1 MSTQAAI
8 EVTDLVKR
16 YGDRDVV
23 DGLSFEVRH
32 GETFAFLGPNG
43 AGKST
48 TIEIL
53 EGFRT
58 ATSGTARVLE
68 QDPARGNAEW
78 RGRIGVV
85 SQSSADI
92 ERYSAR
98 EVLRHFASLYRNP
111 RAVDDTIERCGIAP
125 FASQRVGR
133 LSGGQK
139 RRVDVALGI
148 IGNPEVLFLDEPT
161 TGFDPN
167 ARREFWGLIQQ
178 LKGEGMTMVLTTH
191 YLDEAE
197 QLSDRA
203 GIIAAGKLV
212 EIGDI
217 ATIGGPKSRTPRVRW
232 QEQDGRWRE
241 ETTDAPAQLV
251 GALVERLGPEPAGL
265 TVTRPSLEDVYLEII
280 GEHPAASPGTPATAS
295 PAAELAATDDAAR
308 AAAPA
313 GGTR

>member
-1 MSTQAAI
+1 MNTPAAI

-23 DGLSFEVRH
+23 DGLSFDVRH
-32 GETFAFLGPNG
+32 GETFALLGPNG

-53 EGFRT
+53 EGFRA
-58 ATSGTARVLE
+58 ATSGTARVLGH
-68 QDPARGNAEW
+68 DPAHGDAQW

-98 EVLRHFASLYRNP
+98 EVLRHFASLYRHP
-111 RAVDDTIERCGIAP
+111 RDVAETIERCGIAP
-125 FASQRVGR
+125 FATQRVGR

-217 ATIGGPKSRTPRVRW
+217 TTIGGPASRTPRVRW
-232 QEQDGRWRE
+232 QEPDGQWRE
-241 ETTDAPAQLV
+241 EKTDAPAQLV
-251 GALVERLGPEPAGL
+251 AALANRLGPEPVGL
-265 TVTRPSLEDVYLEII
+265 TITRPSLEDVYLEII
-280 GEHPAASPGTPATAS
+280 GEHPSAETDGE
-295 PAAELAATDDAAR
+295 PAAKAGRADTHHAAH
-308 AAAPA
+308 AAAFA
-313 GGTR
+313 GGSK

>member
-1 MSTQAAI
+1 MNTPAI
-8 EVTDLVKR
+8 EVTDLSKR

-23 DGLSFEVRH
+23 DGLSFQVHH
-32 GETFAFLGPNG
+32 GETFALLGPNG

-58 ATSGTARVLE
+58 ASAGSARVLGHN
-68 QDPARGNAEW
+68 PAHGDAEW

-98 EVLRHFASLYRNP
+98 EVLRHFASLYGHP
-111 RAVDDTIERCGIAP
+111 RDIDETIERCGIAP
-125 FASQRVGR
+125 FATQRVGR

-167 ARREFWGLIQQ
+167 ARREFWGLITQ
-178 LKGEGMTMVLTTH
+178 LKAEGMTMVLTTH

-203 GIIAAGKLV
+203 GIIAAGALV

-217 ATIGGPKSRTPRVRW
+217 STIGGPTSRTPRVRW
-232 QEQDGRWRE
+232 QEADGSWRE
-241 ETTDAPAQLV
+241 EKTDAPAQLV
-251 GALVERLGPEPAGL
+251 AALADRLGPEPAGL

-280 GEHPAASPGTPATAS
+280 GEHPAADQAS
-295 PAAELAATDDAAR
+295 PAEATN
-308 AAAPA
+308 AAPA
-313 GGTR
+313 AALTGGTK

>member
-1 MSTQAAI
+1 MQVGQRRRAAAPPPIGGCASAGRTLSRTPSNAFDCTMSTQAAI
-8 EVTDLVKR
+8 EVADLVKR

-23 DGLSFEVRH
+23 DRLSFEVRH

-139 RRVDVALGI
+139 RHHRQPGGAVPRRADNRV
-148 IGNPEVLFLDEPT
+148 
-161 TGFDPN
+161 
-167 ARREFWGLIQQ
+167 RSQ
-178 LKGEGMTMVLTTH
+178 
-191 YLDEAE
+191 
-197 QLSDRA
+197 RA
-203 GIIAAGKLV
+203 
-212 EIGDI
+212 
-217 ATIGGPKSRTPRVRW
+217 PRV
-232 QEQDGRWRE
+232 
-241 ETTDAPAQLV
+241 
-251 GALVERLGPEPAGL
+251 LGP
-265 TVTRPSLEDVYLEII
+265 
-280 GEHPAASPGTPATAS
+280 HPAAQRRGHDHGAHDALSRRGGAAQRPCRDHRRREARRDRRHRDDRRAEIAHAAGSLAGAGRQVARGDDGRARTARRRARNPPGSP
-295 PAAELAATDDAAR
+295 
-308 AAAPA
+308 
-313 GGTR
+313 

>member
-1 MSTQAAI
+1 MSTAPAI

-23 DGLSFEVRH
+23 DSLSLEVRP
-32 GETFAFLGPNG
+32 GETFALLGPNG

-58 ATSGTARVLE
+58 ATSGSARVLGH
-68 QDPARGNAEW
+68 DPARGDAEW

-98 EVLRHFASLYRNP
+98 EVLRHFASLYREP
-111 RAVDDTIERCGIAP
+111 RAVDETIERCGIAP
-125 FASQRVGR
+125 FAAQRVGR

-178 LKGEGMTMVLTTH
+178 LKAEGMTMVLTTH

-197 QLSDRA
+197 HLGDRA

-217 ATIGGPKSRTPRVRW
+217 TTIGGPASRTPRVRW
-232 QEQDGRWRE
+232 QEADGAWCE
-241 ETTDAPAQLV
+241 EKTDAPAQLV
-251 GALVERLGPEPAGL
+251 ASLADRAGGEPAGL

-280 GEHPAASPGTPATAS
+280 GEHPTPSLATPADPPHT
-295 PAAELAATDDAAR
+295 AR
-308 AAAPA
+308 AAAVV
-313 GGTR
+313 GGTP

>member
-1 MSTQAAI
+1 MNTPAI
-8 EVTDLVKR
+8 EVADLSKR

-23 DGLSFEVRH
+23 DGLSFEVHH
-32 GETFAFLGPNG
+32 GETFALLGPNG

-58 ATSGTARVLE
+58 ASSGSARVLGHN
-68 QDPARGNAEW
+68 PAHGDAEW

-98 EVLRHFASLYRNP
+98 EVLQHFASLYRYP
-111 RAVDDTIERCGIAP
+111 RDVTETIERCGIAP
-125 FASQRVGR
+125 FATQRVGR

-217 ATIGGPKSRTPRVRW
+217 TTIGGPSSRTPRVRW
-232 QEQDGRWRE
+232 QEADGRWRE
-241 ETTDAPAQLV
+241 EQTDAPAQLV
-251 GALVERLGPEPAGL
+251 AALADRLGPEPTGL
-265 TVTRPSLEDVYLEII
+265 TVTRPSLEDVYLGII
-280 GEHPAASPGTPATAS
+280 EEHPVAAQTRPA
-295 PAAELAATDDAAR
+295 EATS
-308 AAAPA
+308 AAPA
-313 GGTR
+313 AAVSGGTK

>member
-8 EVTDLVKR
+8 EVSDLVKR

-23 DGLSFEVRH
+23 DRLSFEVRH

-58 ATSGTARVLE
+58 ATSGTARVLG

-111 RAVDDTIERCGIAP
+111 RAVDDTIERCGIGP

-295 PAAELAATDDAAR
+295 PAAGLAATDDAAR